1 MKKKLFVFL
10 IAILLVLQSS
20 LFVAVA
26 DTQVE
31 AEPEVDPNPNPNGYF
46 IFNTLLV
53 RTTEYRNPKNYAVG
67 NEWLFLNEVAF
78 SVSINGDVTTEAE
91 AKELLA
97 KDGYLDYTVRFWD
110 SEHFLE
116 SLERLNQRDDV
127 IKAELIYT
135 TEDDPNLVGIDER
148 GNFYAAGDLLIDGN
162 FYIKTADYKN
172 GGELNGIPVTSIF
185 CLYAKDDYHSYV
197 IRMDNT
203 VDLKEAADAFAQIEG
218 VDEVIYNHFSFPD
231 EWLGTRKVA
240 DVDDDGDIDSMDY
253 VLLKRAYFGTYDI
266 HGNQLVRCDVN
277 RDDLIDSMDYI
288 LAKRIYFGTYSAE

>member
-1 MKKKLFVFL
+1 MNTVILTGRVTKDIEARDTSTGRKVASFT
-10 IAILLVLQSS
+10 IAVDRRTKDGKATVRWTAVDGVDGYQIAYKDGQTGKNVLMGE
-20 LFVAVA
+20 LKPG
-26 DTQVE
+26 E
-31 AEPEVDPNPNPNGYF
+31 
-46 IFNTLLV
+46 
-53 RTTEYRNPKNYAVG
+53 
-67 NEWLFLNEVAF
+67 
-78 SVSINGDVTTEAE
+78 
-91 AKELLA
+91 ELLA

-135 TEDDPNLVGIDER
+135 TEDDPNLMGIDER

-218 VDEVIYNHFSFPD
+218 VDDVIYNHFSFPD
-231 EWLGTRKVA
+231 EWLGTRNVA